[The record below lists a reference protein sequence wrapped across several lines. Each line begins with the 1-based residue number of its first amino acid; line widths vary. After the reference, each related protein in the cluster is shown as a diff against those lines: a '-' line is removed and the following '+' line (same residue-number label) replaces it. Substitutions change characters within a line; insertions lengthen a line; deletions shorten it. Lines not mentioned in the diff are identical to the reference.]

1 MHLSLIF
8 ISLPNLMLNSPFE
21 KKVVIGK
28 KKRSS
33 PQTASSTVGMM
44 ALIDEPQY
52 AGEWPQICMI
62 RSEEDN
68 TVVVHWYGG
77 SKSSTGKPCERA
89 VPGGRGRKEDWVE
102 TFPSSYIITSFKLT
116 TSENTP
122 KHVEEI
128 IDTYHDIYL

>member
-1 MHLSLIF
+1 M
-8 ISLPNLMLNSPFE
+8 
-21 KKVVIGK
+21 VIGK
-28 KKRSS
+28 EKRSS
-33 PQTASSTVGMM
+33 TPTASSMVGMI
-44 ALIDEPQY
+44 ALIDVPQY

-77 SKSSTGKPCERA
+77 SKSSTRKPCKRA

-102 TFPSSYIITSFKLT
+102 TFPSSYIITTFKVT

-122 KHVEEI
+122 KHVDEM
-128 IDTYHDIYL
+128 IDTYHD